1 MDYIWILAAIFAAAC
16 QTGRS
21 AFQKNMISKLGE
33 YGAAYIRFCYALP
46 FTTLIWLTWIS
57 IPGNNIPDLPV
68 YSIVMCL
75 VGSIFQVL
83 FTYVL
88 MKVFS
93 HKNFATGIA
102 FSKTEV
108 ILIAGLEIILLSAAF
123 SISIMFGIILGVISV
138 LLLSYAKKADSI
150 LKTIKLL
157 INSILSV
164 GTLVGLLSGLLLAGS
179 VVAFRMSIISVEGP
193 LLDKSIFISFIAIVF
208 QTILVGLYLL
218 INKRDQ
224 FLAVV
229 KYWKPS
235 LPAGLS
241 GTGATFGWF
250 VAFGLTTAAE
260 VRAVGQ
266 IELIFSILISVI
278 FFKEKI
284 KITELTGIILLGLS
298 ILIIIFE
305 ENLKF

>member
-1 MDYIWILAAIFAAAC
+1 MEFIWIFAAIFAAAC
-16 QTGRS
+16 QTARS

-57 IPGNNIPDLPV
+57 IPSNNIPDLSI

-138 LLLSYAKKADSI
+138 LLLSYAKKADSVSKTFI
-150 LKTIKLL
+150 LLL
-157 INSILSV
+157 KSIMSI

-179 VVAFRMSIISVEGP
+179 VVAFRVSIISVDAP
-193 LLDKSIFISFIAIVF
+193 LLDKSLFISFIAIVF
-208 QTILVGLYLL
+208 QTIFVGFYLY
-218 INKRDQ
+218 INKRNEFQ
-224 FLAVV
+224 AVI

-235 LPAGLS
+235 LPAGLC

-266 IELIFSILISVI
+266 IELIFSILLSVL

-284 KITELTGIILLGLS
+284 KKTELTGIILLGLS

-305 ENLKF
+305 ESFKF

>member
-1 MDYIWILAAIFAAAC
+1 MEFIWIFAAIFAAAC
-16 QTGRS
+16 QTARS

-57 IPGNNIPDLPV
+57 IPSNNIPDLSI

-138 LLLSYAKKADSI
+138 LLLSYAKKADSVSKTFI
-150 LKTIKLL
+150 LLL
-157 INSILSV
+157 KSIMSI

-179 VVAFRMSIISVEGP
+179 VVAFRVSIISVDAP
-193 LLDKSIFISFIAIVF
+193 LLDKSLFISFIAIVF
-208 QTILVGLYLL
+208 QTIFVGFYLF
-218 INKRDQ
+218 INKKNEFQ
-224 FLAVV
+224 AVI

-235 LPAGLS
+235 LPAGLC

-266 IELIFSILISVI
+266 IELIFSILLSVL

-284 KITELTGIILLGLS
+284 KKTELTGIILLGLS

-305 ENLKF
+305 ESFKF

>member
-57 IPGNNIPDLPV
+57 IPGNNIPDLSI

-150 LKTIKLL
+150 SKTFILLLK
-157 INSILSV
+157 SIMSI

-179 VVAFRMSIISVEGP
+179 VVAFRVSIISVDAP
-193 LLDKSIFISFIAIVF
+193 LLDKSLFISFIAIVF
-208 QTILVGLYLL
+208 QTIFVGFYLF
-218 INKRDQ
+218 INKRNEFQ
-224 FLAVV
+224 AVI

-235 LPAGLS
+235 LPAGLC

-266 IELIFSILISVI
+266 IELIFSILLSVL

-284 KITELTGIILLGLS
+284 KKTELTGIILLGLS

-305 ENLKF
+305 ESFKF

>member
-1 MDYIWILAAIFAAAC
+1 MEFIWIFAAIFAAAC
-16 QTGRS
+16 QTARS
-21 AFQKNMISKLGE
+21 AFQKNMISKLGD

-57 IPGNNIPDLPV
+57 IPGNNIPDLSI

-108 ILIAGLEIILLSAAF
+108 ILIAGLEIMLLSAAF

-150 LKTIKLL
+150 SKTFILLLK
-157 INSILSV
+157 SIMSI

-179 VVAFRMSIISVEGP
+179 VVAFRVSIISVDAP
-193 LLDKSIFISFIAIVF
+193 LLDKSLFISFIAIVF
-208 QTILVGLYLL
+208 QTIFVGFYLF
-218 INKRDQ
+218 INKRNEFQ
-224 FLAVV
+224 AVI

-235 LPAGLS
+235 LPAGLC

-266 IELIFSILISVI
+266 IELIFSILLSVL

-284 KITELTGIILLGLS
+284 KKTELTGIILLGLS

-305 ENLKF
+305 ESFKF

>member
-1 MDYIWILAAIFAAAC
+1 MTEIKNTINCIPEEWITKAN
-16 QTGRS
+16 TRS
-21 AFQKNMISKLGE
+21 VKNKFSTYYE
-33 YGAAYIRFCYALP
+33 YKI
-46 FTTLIWLTWIS
+46 
-57 IPGNNIPDLPV
+57 
-68 YSIVMCL
+68 
-75 VGSIFQVL
+75 
-83 FTYVL
+83 
-88 MKVFS
+88 
-93 HKNFATGIA
+93 
-102 FSKTEV
+102 
-108 ILIAGLEIILLSAAF
+108 
-123 SISIMFGIILGVISV
+123 
-138 LLLSYAKKADSI
+138 
-150 LKTIKLL
+150 KTIKFL
-157 INSILSV
+157 INSTFSV

-208 QTILVGLYLL
+208 QTILVGLYLV

-224 FLAVV
+224 FLAVI

-250 VAFGLTTAAE
+250 VAFGLTPAAE

-284 KITELTGIILLGLS
+284 KITEFTGIILLSLS

-305 ENLKF
+305 DNLKF

>member
-1 MDYIWILAAIFAAAC
+1 MEFIWIFAAIFAAAC
-16 QTGRS
+16 QTARS
-21 AFQKNMISKLGE
+21 AFQKNMISKLGD

-46 FTTLIWLTWIS
+46 FTSLIWLIWIS
-57 IPGNNIPDLPV
+57 IPGNNIPNLSLF
-68 YSIVMCL
+68 SILLCL
-75 VGSIFQVL
+75 LGSVFQVL

-88 MKVFS
+88 MKVFA
-93 HKNFATGIA
+93 HKNFATGIE

-108 ILIAGLEIILLSAAF
+108 ILIAFLEIIILSVAF
-123 SISIMFGIILGVISV
+123 SISIMLGIILGVISV
-138 LLLSYAKKADSI
+138 LFLSYAKKADSI

-179 VVAFRMSIISVEGP
+179 VVTFRMSIISVDGP
-193 LLDKSIFISFIAIVF
+193 LLDKSLFISFIAIVF
-208 QTILVGLYLL
+208 QTILVGLYLV

-224 FLAVV
+224 FFAVI

-284 KITELTGIILLGLS
+284 KITELIGIILLGLS

-305 ENLKF
+305 ESLKF

>member
-1 MDYIWILAAIFAAAC
+1 MEFIWIFAAIFAAAC
-16 QTGRS
+16 QTARS

-46 FTTLIWLTWIS
+46 FTSLIWLIWIS
-57 IPGNNIPDLPV
+57 IPGNNIPDLSL
-68 YSIVMCL
+68 YSLFLCL
-75 VGSIFQVL
+75 LGSIFQVL

-88 MKVFS
+88 MKVFA

-102 FSKTEV
+102 FSKAEV
-108 ILIAGLEIILLSAAF
+108 ILIAFLEIIILSVTF
-123 SISIMFGIILGVISV
+123 STSIMLGIILGVISV

-150 LKTIKLL
+150 LKTFKLL

-164 GTLVGLLSGLLLAGS
+164 GTLVGLLSGLLLAAS
-179 VVAFRMSIISVEGP
+179 VVTFRMSIISVEAP
-193 LLDKSIFISFIAIVF
+193 LLDKSLFISFIAIVF
-208 QTILVGLYLL
+208 QTILVGLYLV

-224 FLAVV
+224 FLAVI

-284 KITELTGIILLGLS
+284 KITELIGIILLGLS

>member
-1 MDYIWILAAIFAAAC
+1 MEFIWIFAAIFAAAC
-16 QTGRS
+16 QTARS
-21 AFQKNMISKLGE
+21 AFQKNMIPKLGD

-46 FTTLIWLTWIS
+46 FTSLIWLIWIS
-57 IPGNNIPDLPV
+57 IPGNNIPDLSL
-68 YSIVMCL
+68 YSLFLCL
-75 VGSIFQVL
+75 FGSIFQVL

-88 MKVFS
+88 MKVFA

-108 ILIAGLEIILLSAAF
+108 ILIAFLEIIILSVTF
-123 SISIMFGIILGVISV
+123 SISIMLGIILGVISV
-138 LLLSYAKKADSI
+138 LFLSYAKKANSI

-157 INSILSV
+157 INSIISV

-179 VVAFRMSIISVEGP
+179 VVTFRMSIISADGP
-193 LLDKSIFISFIAIVF
+193 LLDKSLFISFIAIVF

-224 FLAVV
+224 FLAVI

-235 LPAGLS
+235 LPAGIC

>member
-57 IPGNNIPDLPV
+57 IPGNNIPDLSI

-138 LLLSYAKKADSI
+138 LLLSYAKKADSVSKTFI
-150 LKTIKLL
+150 LLL
-157 INSILSV
+157 KSIMSI

-179 VVAFRMSIISVEGP
+179 VVAFRVSIISVDAP
-193 LLDKSIFISFIAIVF
+193 LLDKSLFISFIAIVF
-208 QTILVGLYLL
+208 QTIFVGFYLF
-218 INKRDQ
+218 INKRNEFQ
-224 FLAVV
+224 AVI

-235 LPAGLS
+235 LPAGLC

-266 IELIFSILISVI
+266 IELIFSILLSVL

-284 KITELTGIILLGLS
+284 KKTELTGIILLGLS

-305 ENLKF
+305 ESFKF